1 MYEKQN
7 SSKRKRAKTQ
17 NNDGSQATSEHQKSG
32 RRRTPKQRKCVVKYH
47 KNRKRSNINVSLSM
61 KISMRTESEQKYCLR
76 KKEINRKKESK
87 MLEISIRSTSE
98 ASGQRGH
105 HHQKR
110 EILYRNRERR
120 KFDWKKSNAK
130 TWKKS

>member
-7 SSKRKRAKTQ
+7 SSKRKRAKAQ
-17 NNDGSQATSEHQKSG
+17 NNDGSQATSEHQKLG
-32 RRRTPKQRKCVVKYH
+32 RRRTPKQKKRVVKYH
-47 KNRKRSNINVSLSM
+47 KNRKRSNISVSLSM

-98 ASGQRGH
+98 ASEKRGH

-110 EILYRNRERR
+110 ERIVSKERGEEIY
-120 KFDWKKSNAK
+120 
-130 TWKKS
+130 

>member
-1 MYEKQN
+1 MKNRIVVRENEQRLKIMMGVRRHQN
-7 SSKRKRAKTQ
+7 TKNRGDVEPQSKE
-17 NNDGSQATSEHQKSG
+17 NDIRTPKSG
-32 RRRTPKQRKCVVKYH
+32 RRRTPKQRKRVVKYH

-110 EILYRNRERR
+110 ERIVS
-120 KFDWKKSNAK
+120 K
-130 TWKKS
+130 